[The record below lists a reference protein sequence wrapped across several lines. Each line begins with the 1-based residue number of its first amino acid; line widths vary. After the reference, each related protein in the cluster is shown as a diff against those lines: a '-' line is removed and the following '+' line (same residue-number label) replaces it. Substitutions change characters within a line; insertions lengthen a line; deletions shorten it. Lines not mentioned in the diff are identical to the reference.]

1 MTAIGQRVYD
11 DYAFTNDLPIN
22 PQIDTKWTKSLTLQM
37 QETEQFLGMYDED
50 GNKLMT
56 SVWGYSMPGMT
67 PGFHGPTII
76 AYENRKLAITYENA
90 LDVDGHLLPVDD
102 TIHQA
107 RPSNGTID
115 DGVIPLVA
123 HLHGGHTDSIYDGS
137 PEQWYTQDVEISSGY
152 SAKLLSGSLFGGL
165 PILGD
170 VLKNVGHWFSFKKSW
185 YKNSGK
191 DTPETNPGDTGED
204 YSGNTFIY
212 DNDQE
217 SAPLWYHDH
226 ALGLTRLNVYAGLA
240 GMYIVK
246 DNERKLLEKKGIL
259 ADTKDVVDVVL
270 QDYSFDDEGNLYY
283 PGHGHDVL
291 PGDPDTTVMDEIPQ
305 EFYDDNGDD
314 AVSILPEYFGDVILA
329 NGMAWPK
336 MDVGTGEVQMTFL
349 NGSDSRFYKL
359 ELDNA
364 NVRATLVGT
373 EGGLLPNARKVF
385 DGDGKFEANE
395 FILLAPAE
403 RVEVVFD
410 FSKLKDGEKVT
421 LLNTGA
427 AYEPYKGVSY
437 NTGELNVAEAATID
451 DPVGA
456 VMQFVADESI
466 EMENLLVKH
475 NTKLDYDFS
484 TIKKRDI
491 DNVRKLGLF
500 EGSDEYG
507 RIKPQLGTAEEGK
520 LHTDDMTPDGAFGPL
535 GWMAETTEKVKLGDS
550 EYWDIFNFTEDA
562 HPVHIHLVQFQNVR
576 KYAIDY
582 EDEDE
587 DGIPDDLDGDGE
599 ITYGYQKKG
608 DTLGADC
615 DVMIFDKKSLS
626 FRTEDRGW
634 QDTTTVGPKEMVRVA
649 ATYDKPGEYVWHC
662 HILSHEDNDMMR
674 PFMVEEF
681 I

>member
-1 MTAIGQRVYD
+1 MTAIGQRVYEN
-11 DYAFTNDLPIN
+11 YAFTNDLPIN
-22 PQIDTKWTKSLTLQM
+22 PKIDTKWTRALTLQIK
-37 QETEQFLGMYDED
+37 ETQQFMGMYDED
-50 GNKLMT
+50 GNPLTT

-76 AYENRKLAITYENA
+76 AYENRKLSITYENM

-107 RPSNGTID
+107 RPTEGSVN
-115 DGVIPLVA
+115 DGFIPIVT
-123 HLHGGHTDSIYDGS
+123 HLHGGHTDSDYDGS
-137 PEQWYTQDVEISSGY
+137 PEQWYTQDVTQNSTQASQT
-152 SAKLLSGSLFGGL
+152 A
-165 PILGD
+165 ILGNFPIIGD
-170 VLKNVGHWFSFKKSW
+170 LLKNVGDWFSFSKSW
-185 YKNSGK
+185 YSQSGGN
-191 DTPETNPGDTGED
+191 TPTTNPGSTGD
-204 YSGNTFIY
+204 HYVGNTFTY

-240 GMYIVK
+240 GMYIMK
-246 DNERKLLEKKGIL
+246 DNERKLLEKEGIL
-259 ADTKDVVDVVL
+259 ADTKDVVDIVL
-270 QDYSFDDEGNLYY
+270 QDYSYDDEGNLYY
-283 PGHGHDVL
+283 PGHAHDAL
-291 PGDPDTTVMDEIPQ
+291 PGDPDTMVMDEVPA
-305 EFYDDNGDD
+305 EFYEANGAD
-314 AVSILPEYFGDVILA
+314 AVSAMPEYFGDVILA

-364 NVRATLVGT
+364 SVRGTLIST

-395 FILLAPAE
+395 FILLAPSE
-403 RVEVVFD
+403 RVEIVFD
-410 FSKLKDGEKVT
+410 FSKLDDGETVT
-421 LLNTGA
+421 LLNTGP

-437 NTGELNVAEAATID
+437 STGDLNIAEAATID
-451 DPVGA
+451 DSVGA

-500 EGSDEYG
+500 EGTDEFG

-520 LHTDDMTPDGAFGPL
+520 LHTDDMTPDGDFGPL
-535 GWMAETTEKVKLGDS
+535 GWMAETTENVKLGDS

-587 DGIPDDLDGDGE
+587 DGIPDDVNGDGE
-599 ITYGYQKKG
+599 ITYGSQKKG

-615 DVMIFDKKSLS
+615 DVMIFDRKSLS

-674 PFMVEEF
+674 PFMVEE